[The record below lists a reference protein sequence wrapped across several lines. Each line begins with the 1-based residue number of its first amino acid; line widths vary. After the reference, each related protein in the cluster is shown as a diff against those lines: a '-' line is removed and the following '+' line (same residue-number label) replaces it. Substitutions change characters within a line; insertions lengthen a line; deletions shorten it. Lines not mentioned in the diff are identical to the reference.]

1 MAVGSSKQLNF
12 TEYYNLIDGKLETT
26 KETLQNTNP
35 STLEKNHPVP
45 VSTQEDVDRA
55 VEAAKKASE
64 AWADVPYKERQDLV
78 AKYADGIDANKD
90 EFAILL
96 VKEQGKS
103 IQLAHYEIMLAVQFL
118 KGYASLPDPEQVI
131 EDKPGRK
138 VVTKY
143 VPLGVA
149 VGIVPWNFPIFLA
162 TAKIGPAL
170 IAGNAFILKPSP
182 FTPYCGLK
190 LAELANQYFPTGV
203 VQALSGDDNL
213 GPWLTAHPGV
223 DKISFTG
230 STATGKKVLQS
241 AAPTLKRVTLELG
254 GNDPAIICDDVDV
267 KEIAP
272 KIAFGALMNSGQ
284 LCMAIKRI
292 YAHESIYDD
301 LVKELAA
308 AVNSF
313 TVGDGLDSNTAL
325 GPVQNHLQF
334 DRVKNLLADIESQGY
349 KLAAGSTSA
358 STAGKGYFITPTI
371 VENPPDDSRIVVEEP
386 FGPVF
391 PVLKWTDEADVLR
404 RANDNPM
411 GLSASVWTKDMEKA
425 ERMSSKIKAGTV
437 WINAHHELNYNVA
450 FGGAKQSGLGAE
462 HGIEGIKAYCTTKS
476 LYFNAA

>member
-1 MAVGSSKQLNF
+1 MAVGSSKQINF
-12 TEYYNLIDGKLETT
+12 TEFYNLIDGKLETT

-35 STLEKNHPVP
+35 STLEKNHPAP
-45 VSTQEDVDRA
+45 VATQEDVDRA

-64 AWADVPYKERQDLV
+64 SWSEVPWEERQALV
-78 AKYADGIDANKD
+78 TKYAEGIDALKD
-90 EFAILL
+90 EFAHLL

-103 IQLAHYEIMLAVQFL
+103 LAMAHFEIMLSVQFL
-118 KGYASLPDPEQVI
+118 KGYASLPDPQRVI
-131 EDKPGRK
+131 EDKPDCK

-149 VGIVPWNFPIFLA
+149 VGIVPWNFPIFLT

-170 IAGNAFILKPSP
+170 IAGNSFILKPSP

-190 LAELANQYFPTGV
+190 LAELASQYFPSGV

-230 STATGKKVLQS
+230 STATGKKVVAS

-254 GNDPAIICDDVDV
+254 GNDPSIVCDDVDV
-267 KEIAP
+267 KEVAP
-272 KIAFGALMNSGQ
+272 KIAFAALMNSGQ
-284 LCMAIKRI
+284 LCMAIKRV
-292 YAHESIYDD
+292 YVHESIYDEF
-301 LVKELAA
+301 VKELAA

-313 TVGDGLDSNTAL
+313 TVGDGMDEKTAL
-325 GPVQNHLQF
+325 GPVQNQMQF
-334 DRVKNLLADIESQGY
+334 DRVKNLLADIESNGY

-371 VENPPDDSRIVVEEP
+371 VENPPDESRIVVEEP

-404 RANDNPM
+404 RANDTDM

-425 ERMSSKIKAGTV
+425 ERLSSKIKAGTV
-437 WINAHHELNYNVA
+437 WVNNHVQLNPAVP
-450 FGGAKQSGLGAE
+450 FGGAKHSGHGAE

-476 LYFNAA
+476 LYFNTA